1 MTFEIVVILGVL
13 FWVGIFVRWWLSQM
27 LFMERPNKKV
37 PKKWHIVRSAKPRRF
52 HQWFEDYPYDKFDS
66 GSSSR

>member
-1 MTFEIVVILGVL
+1 MTLEIVVILGLL

-27 LFMERPNKKV
+27 LFMERANKKV
-37 PKKWHIVRSAKPRRF
+37 PKKWHIVRSAKSRRF